1 MTTPSVRASD
11 INRCPERRL
20 KPDHYRENG
29 VCRCFPDVVADLII
43 GARAFVADMRVAG
56 VTGELLL
63 EWGDRTL
70 LDVVID

>member
-29 VCRCFPDVVADLII
+29 VCRCFPDVVADLIV
-43 GARAFVADMRVAG
+43 GARAFVLDMRVAG
-56 VTGELLL
+56 VTGSVLV

>member
-1 MTTPSVRASD
+1 MTTPGVPASD
-11 INRCPERRL
+11 INRCPNHSLVLE
-20 KPDHYRENG
+20 HYRDTG

-43 GARAFVADMRVAG
+43 GARAFVVDMRVAG
-56 VTGELLL
+56 VKGSVRV